1 MTVAVS
7 VLCLAGL
14 VFALA
19 TQQYWVVSGLALF
32 FLMDALRL
40 RWKVLSRS
48 LPFFLPRD
56 GFRSRITR
64 LLSLYEKSDDS
75 SEQLLLQEIRLAK
88 NEKLSPYES
97 RAIEALGVLVEFRRL
112 CFGKPFSGKSALQ
125 EAFVYHFE
133 REQNGKNYQEESDCS
148 ILDFSIVDISEAAT
162 SVASIYWKVF
172 HVAIDSE
179 SRLAKPARQLLE
191 AALGSKFDADSTGK
205 KIEALA
211 DAMQR
216 QGGLPYLVL
225 NLVRRHNWSWAKP
238 LGQRLLTSDLSIEEE
253 ARACLYWITEIQW
266 FTKEAIS
273 ISDYES
279 TIRYLYH
286 LCFTNP
292 ERAGFLE
299 IDSQFFSQFDTV
311 NELAREGFL
320 FKETLID
327 EVLSLWRE
335 QSVFFDSV
343 FKEVLQ
349 SLTRQKN
356 KIYNERESWVKFWE
370 REKEGFEKEFLFLLE
385 GNLCYVQKDFE
396 AAQDF
401 YDKALEVSPSLR
413 PALLN
418 RVFSY
423 AKLGDRNR
431 HQLAVHELLEK
442 KSLFPLSLSVVGNS
456 FLLLGEDEEAE
467 LYYHEL
473 RKVEGWGRKTD
484 YYKSTFCYENGLFE
498 KALEYAL
505 KAREENPEDSSVS
518 FHLSQCFAATG
529 QKVEA
534 LEVLKKIENNGPQW
548 LNFYRFTLERD
559 SGRLSEAHQ
568 TLLAIPC
575 DYFDDPDE
583 LEAAMDFAKNTS
595 DLNLLRRLKA
605 RR

>member
-1 MTVAVS
+1 MAVAL
-7 VLCLAGL
+7 LCLGGL
-14 VFALA
+14 VVGLA
-19 TQQYWVVSGLALF
+19 TQQSLVVGALALF
-32 FLMDALRL
+32 FLIDALRL
-40 RWKVLSRS
+40 RWKFLTRS
-48 LPFFLPRD
+48 LPSFFPRA

-64 LLSLYEKSDDS
+64 LLSLYEKSDES
-75 SEQLLLQEIRLAK
+75 SEQLLLQELRLAK
-88 NEKLSPYES
+88 NEKLSIYES
-97 RAIEALGVLVEFRRL
+97 RSVEALGSLVEFRRL
-112 CFGKPFSGKSALQ
+112 CFRKPQSGKGALQ

-133 REQNGKNYQEESDCS
+133 REQKEKNYQEESEGS
-148 ILDFSIVDISEAAT
+148 ISDFSITDIAEAAT
-162 SVASIYWKVF
+162 SVASIYWKIF

-191 AALGSKFDADSTGK
+191 AALGDKFDPVTTGK
-205 KIEALA
+205 QIEALA

-238 LGQRLLTSDLSIEEE
+238 LGQRLLTSDLAIEEE

-266 FTKEAIS
+266 FTKEAIA

-320 FKETLID
+320 FKETLIE
-327 EVLSLWRE
+327 EVLSLWQE
-335 QSVFFDSV
+335 QTLFFDCL

-356 KIYNERESWVKFWE
+356 KIYNERETWVKFWE
-370 REKEGFEKEFLFLLE
+370 REKEGFEKEFLFLVE
-385 GNLCYVQKDFE
+385 GNLCYIQKDFE

-401 YDKALEVSPSLR
+401 YDKALDVSPSLR

-423 AKLGDRNR
+423 AKLGDRAR
-431 HQLAVHELLEK
+431 HQKAVHELLEK

-484 YYKSTFCYENGLFE
+484 YYKSTFCYENGLFD

-505 KAREENPEDSSVS
+505 RARETNPEDSSVS

-534 LEVLKKIENNGPQW
+534 LEVLKKMENNGPQW
-548 LNFYRFTLERD
+548 LSFYRFTLERD

-575 DYFDDPDE
+575 EYFDDPDE

-595 DLNLLRRLKA
+595 DINLLRRLKS